1 MKILNAITSITTI
14 ACIVISVFNK
24 DWTEAIA
31 WFIVG
36 MYNTKDFVDSLLND
50 K

>member
-1 MKILNAITSITTI
+1 MKILNALASITSIGCI
-14 ACIVISVFNK
+14 ATSLIAR

-36 MYNTKDFVDSLLND
+36 MYNIKDFVDSLLND